1 MDTDYALAYSF
12 IDTADGKPR
21 QLRFRHNATDQRRGQ
36 LVAVIANG
44 DRQDNGDTI
53 PISRPNV
60 TFESVQLALSGW
72 QIWAR
77 LTDTLINLTAIRE
90 QIQIARLA

>member
-21 QLRFRHNATDQRRGQ
+21 QLRFRHSSLDQRRGQ
-36 LVAVIANG
+36 LVAVVANG
-44 DRQDNGDTI
+44 DRQDNGDTM

-60 TFESVQLALSGW
+60 KYESVQTALNGW

-77 LTDTLINLTAIRE
+77 LTDTLINLTVIRE
-90 QIQIARLA
+90 QIHIARLA